1 MEDESS
7 QIEAEV
13 QKRLSVALAQQQ
25 ETFATMME
33 QAIKNALGGIDQRA
47 AALEEE
53 RKRLEVELDAAKE
66 LRAKAEREGEK
77 MATESF
83 EKHRR
88 EYEEA
93 IRTALLRDLTRLHL
107 EGGKTTSDIM
117 KWLNVERNF
126 VERIKEVVNRVDK
139 FHSKD
144 SPAPKLEGNP
154 RLRFVDEGRSG
165 VIYFESSVGS
175 FDMWWEMGY
184 GALAMVAVPS
194 LNEWELKTGMPRE
207 KRLEVLNF
215 IGEEIVR
222 RQTYQGSF
230 IIGDDVITIY
240 SE

>member
-7 QIEAEV
+7 RIEAEV
-13 QKRLSVALAQQQ
+13 QKRLSAALGQQQ
-25 ETFATMME
+25 AAFAAMME
-33 QAIKNALGGIDQRA
+33 QAMKDALGGIDQGT

-53 RKRLEVELDAAKE
+53 RKRLEVELDTAQA
-66 LRAKAEREGEK
+66 LRTKAEQEGEK
-77 MATESF
+77 MAAESF

-88 EYEEA
+88 QYEEA
-93 IRTALLRDLTRLHL
+93 IRTALLRDLTRLHI
-107 EGGKTTSDIM
+107 EGAKTTPDIM
-117 KWLNVERNF
+117 KWLDVDRTF
-126 VERIKEVVNRVDK
+126 VERIREVVNRVDK
-139 FHSKD
+139 LHSKD

-184 GALAMVAVPS
+184 GALAIVAVPS
-194 LNEWELKTGMPRE
+194 SNEWELKTGMPRE

-215 IGEEIVR
+215 IGEEILR
-222 RQTYQGSF
+222 RQTYKGSF

>member
-1 MEDESS
+1 MEDAASR
-7 QIEAEV
+7 IEAEV
-13 QKRLSVALAQQQ
+13 QKRLAVVIAQQQ
-25 ETFATMME
+25 ESFAAMME
-33 QAIKNALGGIDQRA
+33 QAMKTALGGVDQGT

-53 RKRLEVELDAAKE
+53 RKRLEMELDAAKE

-77 MATESF
+77 MATASF

-88 EYEEA
+88 QYEEA
-93 IRTALLRDLTRLHL
+93 IRTALLRDLTRLHI
-107 EGGKTTSDIM
+107 EGSKTTPEIM
-117 KWLNVERNF
+117 KWLDVDRSF
-126 VERIKEVVNRVDK
+126 VERIREVVNRVDK

-165 VIYFESSVGS
+165 VIYFESKVGS

-184 GALAMVAVPS
+184 GALAIVSIPS
-194 LNEWELKTGMPRE
+194 SNEWEHKTGMPRE

-222 RQTYQGSF
+222 RQTYKGSF
-230 IIGDDVITIY
+230 IIGDEVISVY

>member
-7 QIEAEV
+7 RIEAEV
-13 QKRLSVALAQQQ
+13 QKRLSAALAQQQ
-25 ETFATMME
+25 ESFAAMME
-33 QAIKNALGGIDQRA
+33 QAMKDALGGVDQGT

-53 RKRLEVELDAAKE
+53 RKRLEVELDAAQA

-88 EYEEA
+88 QYEEA
-93 IRTALLRDLTRLHL
+93 IRTALLRDLTRLHI
-107 EGGKTTSDIM
+107 EGGKTTPDIM
-117 KWLNVERNF
+117 KWLEVDRSF
-126 VERIKEVVNRVDK
+126 VEQIREVVNRVDE

-165 VIYFESSVGS
+165 IIYFESSVGS

-184 GALAMVAVPS
+184 GALAIVAVPS
-194 LNEWELKTGMPRE
+194 SNEWELKTGMPRE
-207 KRLEVLNF
+207 KRLDVLNF
-215 IGEEIVR
+215 IGAEIVR
-222 RQTYQGSF
+222 RKTYQGSF